1 MKKTDILFSRRQFLK
16 VLSVG
21 IGTGALAA
29 GGLWRWRSL
38 APMSVVQKTRPLLG
52 TFFTITVHDSD
63 EAMAEK
69 AVEYAFA
76 AVEMVDRVM
85 SIHRFDSDLSRVN
98 ATAGNDMVSVDPYL
112 IDILKMTQQF
122 HGLTGGVYDVT
133 CLPLLQLYGFYQ
145 SQTENLHYPSDRKIY
160 EILSVIDQKQITL
173 DEKSNRV
180 GLARAK
186 AGIDLGSIGKG
197 YAVDRAGDVLKSF
210 GIKNALIDAGG
221 NVLAMGA
228 PHGDKNSAKGWH
240 VAIRNPEVQNKEAY
254 FEMLTLKDEAVATS
268 GNYEQ
273 SLWLDG
279 QRVGHLFDAK
289 KGKPSDPLLSATA
302 VAKNATLADG
312 LSTSV
317 FLLGKAGASRFKE
330 IAKDIYYHSE
340 DS

>member
-16 VLSVG
+16 VLSAG

-29 GGLWRWRSL
+29 GGLWRWHSL
-38 APMSVVQKTRPLLG
+38 FPMSVVQKTRPLLG
-52 TFFTITVHDSD
+52 TFITITVHDSD

-69 AVEYAFA
+69 AIEYAFA

-85 SIHRFDSDLSRVN
+85 SIHRSDSDLSRVN
-98 ATAGNDMVSVDPYL
+98 AAAGNDMVSVDPSL

-133 CLPLLQLYGFYQ
+133 CLPLMQLYGFYQ
-145 SQTENLHYPSDRKIY
+145 SQTENLPYPSDRKIH
-160 EILSVIDQKQITL
+160 EILSVIGQKQITL
-173 DEKSNRV
+173 DEKSNRM
-180 GLARAK
+180 GLAHAK

-228 PHGDKNSAKGWH
+228 PHGDKNPAKGWR
-240 VAIRNPEVQNKEAY
+240 VAIRNPQTKNKDAY

-273 SLWLDG
+273 SLWLVSAISLTRKRANLSILCSVP
-279 QRVGHLFDAK
+279 Q
-289 KGKPSDPLLSATA
+289 LLQ
-302 VAKNATLADG
+302 KMRR
-312 LSTSV
+312 
-317 FLLGKAGASRFKE
+317 LLMA
-330 IAKDIYYHSE
+330 
-340 DS
+340 

>member
-16 VLSVG
+16 VLSAG

-38 APMSVVQKTRPLLG
+38 VPMSVQKTRPLLG
-52 TFFTITVHDSD
+52 TFLTITVHHSD
-63 EAMAEK
+63 EAMAER
-69 AVEYAFA
+69 AVEHAFA

-85 SIHRFDSDLSRVN
+85 SIHRSDSDLSRIN
-98 ATAGNDMVSVDPYL
+98 ASAGNDMVSVDPSL
-112 IDILKMTQQF
+112 IDVLKMAQQF
-122 HGLTGGVYDVT
+122 HGLTGGVYAVT
-133 CLPLLQLYGFYQ
+133 CLPLMQLYGFYQ
-145 SQTENLHYPSDRKIY
+145 SQTGNLHYPSDRKIY
-160 EILSVIDQKQITL
+160 EVLSVIGQKQITL

-180 GLARAK
+180 GLSHAK

-221 NVLAMGA
+221 NVLAIGA
-228 PHGDKNSAKGWH
+228 PWR
-240 VAIRNPEVQNKEAY
+240 VAIRNPQSENKEAY

-279 QRVGHLFDAK
+279 LRVGHLFDAK
-289 KGKPSDPLLSATA
+289 KGKPSDPLLSATV

-312 LSTSV
+312 LSTSA
-317 FLLGKAGASRFKE
+317 FLLGKAGASRFKG
-330 IAKDIYYHSE
+330 IAKDIYYHPKDAVS
-340 DS
+340 